1 MCLGVRTKVG
11 IANRPEMG
19 GVPRSVP
26 FMSAGNADAQAQVK
40 RMNLRYAGVCRT
52 CGVELPAGTRAV
64 YEKSTKT
71 VLCLRCADTRT
82 QRPVAV
88 EEAATAEPALNHLDG
103 VAGSSARREHER
115 RKAARERRIRER
127 HPKLGGVLLALSE
140 DPQSTRAWAVGA
152 DGEERLGR
160 RLDSVAGALVR
171 VLHDRGIPGSRA
183 NLDHIVVCPSG
194 VFVIDAKRYK
204 GRPHLRKEGGL
215 FTPRREKLIVGT
227 RDCTRLVDSALDQAE
242 LVRDALAA
250 PDVEVGSVLCFVRAD
265 WPLIGGD
272 FRTRGVYVTWPRK
285 LASWLSRP
293 GQLDEA
299 RISALQQRLV
309 DAFPPA

>member
-1 MCLGVRTKVG
+1 
-11 IANRPEMG
+11 MG

-215 FTPRREKLIVGT
+215 FIAPQGKADRWHAGLYPSGRQRPRPGRTRPRRPGRPGRGGWQRPVFRACGLAIDRRGLSHSW
-227 RDCTRLVDSALDQAE
+227 RLCD
-242 LVRDALAA
+242 LAQ
-250 PDVEVGSVLCFVRAD
+250 EVGLLVEPAG
-265 WPLIGGD
+265 P
-272 FRTRGVYVTWPRK
+272 TR
-285 LASWLSRP
+285 
-293 GQLDEA
+293 
-299 RISALQQRLV
+299 
-309 DAFPPA
+309 